1 MHPGKTLLVA
11 ALLLAPFMLDP
22 IDLPAANETSR
33 DTLVQV
39 VTPQGTMIVAEVAD
53 TTEKRARGLMFL
65 ESLPRDR
72 GMLFTFADAQ
82 AWTFWMKNTLI
93 PLDIIWMDR
102 DKRIV
107 HVEKNVPGCTRQD
120 DGCPQYQPNEDAL
133 YVLELAAGQAEALGL
148 HRGTRLQ
155 FDLSRSARPE
165 PSPGPSR
172 RGTGQSPGHR

>member
-1 MHPGKTLLVA
+1 MHPLEMRLVA
-11 ALLLAPFMLDP
+11 ALLLASFILGPTS
-22 IDLPAANETSR
+22 LPAANEASR
-33 DTLVQV
+33 DTLVRV
-39 VTPQGTMIVAEVAD
+39 VTPQGTTIVAEVAD

-65 ESLPRDR
+65 ESLPRNR

-82 AWTFWMKNTLI
+82 PWTFWMKNTRI

-107 HVEKNVPGCTRQD
+107 HIEKNVPGCTRQD

-165 PSPGPSR
+165 TSPGPSQ
-172 RGTGQSPGHR
+172 RGSGQSPGHR